1 MVCCAAVAAGVAAAA
16 ASTVKAKAQG
26 GVEEAPVADR
36 RGAVACEEDV
46 MRVVVQRR
54 TGRSVA
60 ERHASSPDGE
70 LHGLEKRKM
79 VEEGAS
85 GKGGE
90 SENCVDKDRG
100 AESKAGVVELTV
112 PDPSSFSLSVTKLMS
127 EDETDT
133 VACRCANAK
142 RKTLQH
148 SPPLLWHRSANAT
161 TAPRFLTHVLRS
173 ENAARWRG
181 RPSRSLE
188 LQDKAKTTGGSTLQ
202 TPEFFFLL
210 FPHNSIIQSLW
221 KWQLRLPR
229 TS

>member
-1 MVCCAAVAAGVAAAA
+1 
-16 ASTVKAKAQG
+16 
-26 GVEEAPVADR
+26 
-36 RGAVACEEDV
+36 

-202 TPEFFFLL
+202 TPEFFFFCSFLTTQL
-210 FPHNSIIQSLW
+210 FSHFGNGSSGSHGRAEQTQRYVAQRSPRQRVPCPLCVHRALIIGD
-221 KWQLRLPR
+221 
-229 TS
+229 